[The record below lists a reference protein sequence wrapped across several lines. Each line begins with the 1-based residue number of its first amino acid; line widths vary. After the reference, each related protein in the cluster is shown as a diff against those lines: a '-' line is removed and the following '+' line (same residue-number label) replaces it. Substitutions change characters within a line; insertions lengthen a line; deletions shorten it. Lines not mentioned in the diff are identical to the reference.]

1 MPSKSAFRRGALAAE
16 RVLDQHRAANGGA
29 YPETVAV
36 TMWGLDAIKTKGESV
51 AMALALVGAKVVAE
65 GTGRVA
71 RFELIPLEELG
82 RPRVDVLASLSGIF
96 RDTFENVVL
105 LLDDLFERAAAA
117 DEPIEMNYVRKHA
130 LELESQ
136 GAERPAARLFSNPA
150 GDYGSMVNER
160 VGSGEWEES
169 SSLGDTWASRN
180 AFSYG
185 RGDKGSNRADVLQ
198 SLLATTERVV
208 QEIDSVEYG
217 LTDIQE
223 YYANTGALKVAAEN
237 ASGQKCSVSI
247 VEAFRDD
254 DAQPKDLEDVLRLEY
269 RSKLLNPRW
278 AEAMLKQG
286 SGGAYEVSS
295 RFTAMVGWGAVNGV
309 DDFVWDGASEKYA
322 LDDAVSEQLRRS
334 NPEAYRNVLSRLLE
348 AAGRGMWNADEDVL
362 RRLREKYADADDS
375 VEGVA

>member
-1 MPSKSAFRRGALAAE
+1 M
-16 RVLDQHRAANGGA
+16 
-29 YPETVAV
+29 
-36 TMWGLDAIKTKGESV
+36 
-51 AMALALVGAKVVAE
+51 
-65 GTGRVA
+65 
-71 RFELIPLEELG
+71 IPLRSWGG
-82 RPRVDVLASLSGIF
+82 RASMLASLSGIF

-117 DEPIEMNYVRKHA
+117 ADEPVEMNFVRKHA
-130 LELESQ
+130 LELEAQ

-160 VGSGEWEES
+160 VGSGEWDES

-180 AFSYG
+180 SFSYG
-185 RGDKGSNRADVLQ
+185 RGERGEQRTDVLQ
-198 SLLATTERVV
+198 SLLKTTERVV

-278 AEAMLKQG
+278 AEAMLEQG
-286 SGGAYEVSS
+286 SGGAYGRRVACGHGG
-295 RFTAMVGWGAVNGV
+295 RGTAERCHDWRRDAPPRRTRSTTPCRGAV
-309 DDFVWDGASEKYA
+309 AP
-322 LDDAVSEQLRRS
+322 R
-334 NPEAYRNVLSRLLE
+334 PCRNVLSRLLE
-348 AAGRGMWNADEDVL
+348 AAGGGCGTPTRRVRGT
-362 RRLREKYADADDS
+362 
-375 VEGVA
+375 